1 MDHPKKNVSIS
12 AVTVN
17 LISENSDTGGI
28 GKFHR
33 CHWWWVMKLFTQ
45 PLVLCLLLND
55 PPLLKQYRIHLYIP
69 LYVNIIQ
76 FKPTK
81 NLVTMKL
88 HRKFYKA
95 NISFVERLLQWEFG
109 YLWSQRW
116 KFCHRWLRHKCHRVT
131 AVNTDFNQ
139 HFFFEVPFFKPKT
152 YEQNVRPH
160 LQMPIPISTLS
171 IWKTHFSS
179 MPLNLIKSFHAALL
193 TCHIPKC

>member
-1 MDHPKKNVSIS
+1 M
-12 AVTVN
+12 N

-139 HFFFEVPFFKPKT
+139 HFFFWSSLLQTQNLWTKCPSTFANAHPNFYTINMKNTFF
-152 YEQNVRPH
+152 Q
-160 LQMPIPISTLS
+160 
-171 IWKTHFSS
+171 
-179 MPLNLIKSFHAALL
+179 HAA
-193 TCHIPKC
+193 